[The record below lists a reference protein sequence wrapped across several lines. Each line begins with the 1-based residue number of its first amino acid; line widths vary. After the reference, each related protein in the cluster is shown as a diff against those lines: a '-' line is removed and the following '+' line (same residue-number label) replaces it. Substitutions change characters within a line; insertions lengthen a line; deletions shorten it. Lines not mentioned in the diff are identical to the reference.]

1 MFEPSEERKAKPM
14 PYGGSGDS
22 QPGVQAR
29 HQLCVPRQPGCG
41 LTSGS
46 GLGTVAQLMFS
57 QLALNV
63 PSQVWAV
70 TLLLRTCIVILFPTI
85 LPISPCP
92 HGPWRQQTLM
102 LNVSAPVDVA
112 LISFPLISVC
122 FKDCGTHGPPAIWQ
136 VAAASAVG
144 TARVESSAPAAA
156 SSSAIGGSTGLSG
169 EQPLRARTNAAPPLL
184 PWC

>member
-1 MFEPSEERKAKPM
+1 M

-22 QPGVQAR
+22 QPGVHAR

-57 QLALNV
+57 QLALKV

-85 LPISPCP
+85 LPISPWP
-92 HGPWRQQTLM
+92 
-102 LNVSAPVDVA
+102 
-112 LISFPLISVC
+112 
-122 FKDCGTHGPPAIWQ
+122 Q
-136 VAAASAVG
+136 VAAHRRSRMP
-144 TARVESSAPAAA
+144 RVPCAALRCLPRRCA
-156 SSSAIGGSTGLSG
+156 QGG
-169 EQPLRARTNAAPPLL
+169 
-184 PWC
+184 